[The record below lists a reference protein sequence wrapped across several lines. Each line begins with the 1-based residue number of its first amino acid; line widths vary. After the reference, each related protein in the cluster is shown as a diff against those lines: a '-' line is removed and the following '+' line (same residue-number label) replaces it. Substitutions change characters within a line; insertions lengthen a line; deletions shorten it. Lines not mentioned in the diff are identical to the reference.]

1 MGVGFSVTQE
11 TTCQAVIRLPVRVE
25 LRQGTKLGPWLFLL
39 MINDLVVD
47 ALTWKYV
54 DDTTITQTIPRGL
67 TSDVQSAVST
77 VEAWS
82 IENRMELNAGKCKE
96 MRIDFKRNTHNFP
109 PIVISG
115 KELSVSNSVKML
127 GVTISSDLKWND
139 HISECIKKANKRLYF
154 IVLLKRANVPLSD
167 IVNFYCTVIRPVLE
181 YCAPVFHHALPQYL
195 SDDIERV
202 QKRALSIICPYASY
216 SECLVR
222 FDLVTLHARRVALCS
237 KLFESITSCPDHKLV
252 PVLPPKREHRY
263 NLRESRAYAMPH
275 ARTNRFKNTFIPS
288 MCA

>member
-1 MGVGFSVTQE
+1 M
-11 TTCQAVIRLPVRVE
+11 
-25 LRQGTKLGPWLFLL
+25 
-39 MINDLVVD
+39 D
-47 ALTWKYV
+47 
-54 DDTTITQTIPRGL
+54 
-67 TSDVQSAVST
+67 
-77 VEAWS
+77 
-82 IENRMELNAGKCKE
+82 
-96 MRIDFKRNTHNFP
+96 
-109 PIVISG
+109 
-115 KELSVSNSVKML
+115 NSVKQ
-127 GVTISSDLKWND
+127 
-139 HISECIKKANKRLYF
+139 HKKANKRLYF

-252 PVLPPKREHRY
+252 PVLPPKREHRH
-263 NLRESRAYAMPH
+263 NLRQSRAYAMPRTH
-275 ARTNRFKNTFIPS
+275 TNRFKNTFIPS
-288 MCA
+288 MCT